1 MLSVHTTVL
10 LASIVALVALVVL
23 SAIPR
28 GDNAPKRGII
38 MMYCTPNIA
47 GDWARYTIEVNRT
60 YARRHNYAF
69 VVVSTPY
76 DPRVTHAWQ
85 KIPAMIELL
94 DRGSY
99 AFVVY
104 MDADA
109 IVNKHEVPYERFLE
123 RYSGDIIVCSDEANS
138 AGLYAV
144 NGGMVIARNTSA
156 ARTLLAQWW
165 ALRYAYPEFAFE
177 QWALSDIVRGKHPPH
192 RRARSERR
200 AGNGL
205 QLRIRRGAR
214 VRAQHGRRKAGSV
227 RAAPHEHGRRDEAR
241 RALKTP

>member
-1 MLSVHTTVL
+1 MDDRFFFYVSPGGETQGGKIRGKRRKSPEKKKMAGMLSVHTTVL
-10 LASIVALVALVVL
+10 LASIVALGALVVL

-123 RYSGDIIVCSDEANS
+123 RYA
-138 AGLYAV
+138 
-144 NGGMVIARNTSA
+144 
-156 ARTLLAQWW
+156 
-165 ALRYAYPEFAFE
+165 
-177 QWALSDIVRGKHPPH
+177 
-192 RRARSERR
+192 
-200 AGNGL
+200 
-205 QLRIRRGAR
+205 
-214 VRAQHGRRKAGSV
+214 GRRHPRV
-227 RAAPHEHGRRDEAR
+227 
-241 RALKTP
+241 